1 MSPRRTRILWLA
13 RDLGADGAAQALA
26 DRARHADTARF
37 EIEVAYLLPG
47 RNPLVPALERAGLRV
62 HHLAG
67 APGSPRTPGT
77 TGATG
82 RTDPRWPWHLRR
94 LLAERR
100 YGLLHTHTPVPA
112 AAARLL
118 ALGRNAP
125 RLVHSEQSPWGPRRL
140 VTSWADALTY
150 RRNDAV
156 IAGSRAVG
164 RTVPAGRRAGDR
176 VTVVLQ
182 APDLTD
188 AGAGPAARAAA
199 RAGLGLPA
207 DALVI
212 GTVSGRTPGED
223 QATLLAAYA
232 GLRRTGPDTRLVLI
246 GGGPSEPRLRALAAG
261 LGLTDVVFAGSRP
274 DVPALLPALDVFA
287 LGSPQQGPPA
297 ALLAATTCGLPSVAT
312 RAGATPEVLD
322 DGAQGLLVPPGDPA
336 ALGGA
341 LAGLLADAALRAR
354 LGAAA
359 RERAA
364 GFGAAA
370 AQRAVEAVYRRVLR
384 P

>member
-47 RNPLVPALERAGLRV
+47 RDPLVPALERAGLRV

-67 APGSPRTPGT
+67 SPGTPGT
-77 TGATG
+77 AG

-100 YGLLHTHTPVPA
+100 YGLLHTHTPLPA

-118 ALGRNAP
+118 TLGRNAP

-182 APDLTD
+182 APDLAD
-188 AGAGPAARAAA
+188 AGPAARAAA

-297 ALLAATTCGLPSVAT
+297 ALLAAMTCGLPSVAT

-359 RERAA
+359 
-364 GFGAAA
+364 

>member
-47 RNPLVPALERAGLRV
+47 RDPLVPALERAGLRV

-125 RLVHSEQSPWGPRRL
+125 RLVHSEQSPWGPGRL

-164 RTVPAGRRAGDR
+164 RSVPAGRRAGDR

-199 RAGLGLPA
+199 RARLGLPA

-212 GTVSGRTPGED
+212 GTVSGRTAGED
-223 QATLLAAYA
+223 QATLLTAYA

-246 GGGPSEPRLRALAAG
+246 GGGPSEPRLRDLAAG
-261 LGLTDVVFAGSRP
+261 LGLTDVVFAGFRP

-287 LGSPQQGPPA
+287 LGSPQPGPPA
-297 ALLAATTCGLPSVAT
+297 ALLAAMTCGLPSVAA

-341 LAGLLADAALRAR
+341 LAWLLADAALRAR

>member
-13 RDLGADGAAQALA
+13 RDLGADGAARALA

-47 RNPLVPALERAGLRV
+47 RDALVPALEQAGLRV
-62 HHLAG
+62 HRLAG
-67 APGSPRTPGT
+67 TPGT
-77 TGATG
+77 AG
-82 RTDPRWPWHLRR
+82 RPDPRWPWHLRR

-100 YGLLHTHTPVPA
+100 YGLVHTHTPVPA

-164 RTVPAGRRAGDR
+164 RTLPGGRRAGDR
-176 VTVVLQ
+176 VTVLLQ
-182 APDLTD
+182 GPDLAD
-188 AGAGPAARAAA
+188 AGASPAARAAA

-207 DALVI
+207 DVLVI
-212 GTVSGRTPGED
+212 GTVVGRAPGED

-246 GGGPSEPRLRALAAG
+246 GGGPSEPRLRTLAAG

-274 DVPALLPALDVFA
+274 DVPALLPALDVFV
-287 LGSPQQGPPA
+287 LSSRQQGPPA
-297 ALLAATTCGLPSVAT
+297 ALLAAMTCGLPSVAT

-341 LAGLLADAALRAR
+341 LAGLAADAALRER